1 MILLLPHASGHRRIL
16 KTNSPSQFRIFKPP
30 RLAALTAKTIVM
42 FLMMLYARYGA
53 EPGAFSAEFRT
64 VLLRELA
71 DMTGMELAE
80 EE

>member
-1 MILLLPHASGHRRIL
+1 
-16 KTNSPSQFRIFKPP
+16 
-30 RLAALTAKTIVM
+30 
-42 FLMMLYARYGA
+42 LYARYGA